1 MRLVSDGKLLADDL
15 IGRSIMKVQVWDVGV
30 NSHFELAV
38 YVGKKCMVGLHA
50 KPKFGSLPQQ
60 VPVWSVLSNC
70 IKRIFPFATTR
81 V

>member
-38 YVGKKCMVGLHA
+38 YVGKEFMVGLGA
-50 KPKFGSLPQQ
+50 KPKIGSLPRQ
-60 VPVWSVLSNC
+60 VPVWSVLSNW
-70 IKRIFPFATTR
+70 IKGSLPIATTR